1 VEDPRK
7 PSTDLTQENAKMFNR
22 KLKQE
27 LEEKKSL
34 LKQAEETIKEMTT
47 AKIISKATRDRAH
60 ALLNRLRDT

>member
-1 VEDPRK
+1 MEDPRK